1 MLATAALWRCGYDF
15 RRFLSIEEWFSQD
28 REAYYAALQLGCP
41 TDFYEG
47 RHDPDHSPWLAFF
60 AGVVRQAAAALAQ
73 QVRRL
78 QACQRP
84 TTPHPWEALDRRSQQ
99 SDKLMPSCSNPVT
112 WRGGLPLAQPWASWV
127 LSQMRSQV
135 ITVGAAMPVR

>member
-1 MLATAALWRCGYDF
+1 MVWTPPLKSGNNSLMRSTATLWRCGYDF

-41 TDFYEG
+41 TNFYED

-73 QVRRL
+73 QVQRL
-78 QACQRP
+78 QARQGPMTP
-84 TTPHPWEALDRRSQQ
+84 TPGKHW
-99 SDKLMPSCSNPVT
+99 
-112 WRGGLPLAQPWASWV
+112 
-127 LSQMRSQV
+127 
-135 ITVGAAMPVR
+135 IGAADNCYPSPGPGCRRTS

>member
-47 RHDPDHSPWLAFF
+47 RHNPDHSPWLAFF
-60 AGVVRQAAAALAQ
+60 AGVIRQAAAALVQ
-73 QVRRL
+73 QARRL
-78 QACQRP
+78 QASQGA

-99 SDKLMPSCSNPVT
+99 
-112 WRGGLPLAQPWASWV
+112 
-127 LSQMRSQV
+127 
-135 ITVGAAMPVR
+135 